1 MDEDRKAA
9 IAKTQP
15 LMKFVRATKMAER
28 WAMVPM
34 GTLGN
39 LERCNPRVV
48 NC

>member
-15 LMKFVRATKMAER
+15 LMKFVRTTKMAER
-28 WAMVPM
+28 WAMVPTSTR
-34 GTLGN
+34 GKK
-39 LERCNPRVV
+39 ERCKASVV